1 MWRFAA
7 NESAK
12 RACDIGK
19 PTKKVESRN
28 ESYLARL
35 AGANQRIRLGYR
47 RSCQCCESHAKYLRE
62 NGIDVDVVPVPNY
75 AEISEQAG
83 VPSALQGCH
92 MIKLDGYVFEGHITS
107 EIIKRFLAE
116 KPRDVVGLSLP
127 GMPSGVPGMEGE
139 GTGSHEVYAIKKD
152 GTTATYATQ

>member
-1 MWRFAA
+1 MNRILLAWLVLI
-7 NESAK
+7 SASGSAIAEDLHGTLYK
-12 RACDIGK
+12 
-19 PTKKVESRN
+19 
-28 ESYLARL
+28 
-35 AGANQRIRLGYR
+35 NQ
-47 RSCQCCESHAKYLRE
+47 SCQCCESHAKYLRE

-92 MIKLDGYVFEGHITS
+92 MIKLDGYVFEDHITS

-116 KPRDVVGLSLP
+116 KPKDVVGLSLP

-139 GTGSHEVYAIKKD
+139 GTGSHKVYAINKD
-152 GTTATYATQ
+152 DTSATYATQ

>member
-1 MWRFAA
+1 MNPTLLALLVLV
-7 NESAK
+7 SASGSVIAEDLHGTLYK
-12 RACDIGK
+12 
-19 PTKKVESRN
+19 
-28 ESYLARL
+28 
-35 AGANQRIRLGYR
+35 NQ
-47 RSCQCCESHAKYLRE
+47 SCQCCESHAKYLRE

-83 VPSALQGCH
+83 VPPAFQGCH
-92 MIKLDGYVFEGHITS
+92 MIKVDGYVFEGHITS

-116 KPRDVVGLSLP
+116 KPKDVVGLSLP

-139 GTGSHEVYAIKKD
+139 GKGSHEVYAIKKD

>member
-1 MWRFAA
+1 MNRILLAWLVLI
-7 NESAK
+7 SASGSAIAEDLHGTLYK
-12 RACDIGK
+12 
-19 PTKKVESRN
+19 
-28 ESYLARL
+28 
-35 AGANQRIRLGYR
+35 NQ
-47 RSCQCCESHAKYLRE
+47 SCQCCESHAKYLRE

-116 KPRDVVGLSLP
+116 KPKDVVGLSLP

-139 GTGSHEVYAIKKD
+139 GTGSHKVYAINKD

>member
-1 MWRFAA
+1 M
-7 NESAK
+7 
-12 RACDIGK
+12 
-19 PTKKVESRN
+19 ESRN
-28 ESYLARL
+28 EPYLARL

-47 RSCQCCESHAKYLRE
+47 RRPSRDPLQKSKLPCCESHAKYLRE
-62 NGIDVDVVPVPNY
+62 NRIDVDVVAVPNF
-75 AEISEQAG
+75 AQISSQAG

-116 KPRDVVGLSLP
+116 KPKDVVGLSLP

-139 GTGSHEVYAIKKD
+139 GTGSHKVYAINKD
-152 GTTATYATQ
+152 GTSATYATQ

>member
-1 MWRFAA
+1 MNRILLAWLVLI
-7 NESAK
+7 SASGSAIAEDLHGTLYK
-12 RACDIGK
+12 
-19 PTKKVESRN
+19 
-28 ESYLARL
+28 
-35 AGANQRIRLGYR
+35 NQ
-47 RSCQCCESHAKYLRE
+47 SCQCCESYAKYLRE

-83 VPSALQGCH
+83 VPSAFQGCH

-116 KPRDVVGLSLP
+116 KPKDVVGLSLP

-152 GTTATYATQ
+152 GATSTYATQ